1 MITDN
6 TEELAQNKL
15 ILLYIIDKS
24 PFSFSKKK
32 LNEFILE
39 KNYMNYFFL
48 QQYLSELVN
57 SNFISLVEED
67 EEFKYI
73 ITEQGSLVLDCFQ
86 NKVPAKLKEDL
97 ETEFES
103 IKSTAK
109 KEAQVAAE
117 YYAREDGQY
126 VANIKLVENEDVLFS
141 LYINV
146 ATMEHAKMVCE
157 NWKNNPNEIY
167 SDIVNK
173 LITY

>member
-39 KNYMNYFFL
+39 NNYMNYFFL

-57 SNFISLVEED
+57 SNFINIVKDNNED
-67 EEFKYI
+67 NYV
-73 ITEQGSLVLDCFQ
+73 ITEQGSVVLDCFI
-86 NKVPAKLKEDL
+86 NKVPSTLKSEL
-97 ETEFES
+97 ENEFDS
-103 IKSTAK
+103 IRSNVK
-109 KEAQVAAE
+109 KESQVVAE
-117 YYAREDGQY
+117 YYPREDGQY
-126 VANIKLVENEDVLFS
+126 IANIKLVENEDVLFS

-146 ATMEHAKMVCE
+146 ATIEQAKIVCDS
-157 NWKNNPNEIY
+157 WKNNTNDIY
-167 SDIVNK
+167 NNIVNQ
-173 LITY
+173 LIN